1 MALPEPRQASIYARK
16 AAEAALRAAWIAP
29 EFVAAR
35 RLRSQAP
42 PSSTDGPHV
51 LMLSPRDW
59 VEHVQNQAMLS
70 QALRLR
76 GARVTFATCG
86 GGLAICDRANTYEA
100 PPMPCRSC
108 RHYTRGAIAA
118 HGFPGVRLS
127 DFGDWSD
134 PDPWEELDSIGVA
147 DLADVEWNGLPLGR
161 LVDIPVKWFLCAAH
175 VDDDPLIGHVRR
187 SFVRSARTIAA
198 AVDELLEE
206 VNPDVVVLLSG
217 LFLFEAITWEIC
229 KRRGIDAV
237 SYERAFRKNTMVY
250 DRDTPAGRYVFDAQW
265 TEQDR
270 PLTVAEDIELD
281 DYLTRRRHGEA
292 FDQFWT
298 FGPDDGERTQSDG
311 RLVAL
316 FTNVTWD
323 SAVIDRDLGFHSIR
337 EWLDATVE
345 EFRRRHSDRLVIRV
359 HPSETHLPGKIT
371 RDSLEIYLSGVNLPS
386 NVRVVGPD
394 DPLDSYGLMDA
405 ADVGLVYTSTVGLE
419 MALGGKPV
427 IVTGET
433 HYRGKGFTIDI
444 GSGEELSAALD
455 DVLSDPSS
463 HAPDVELAR
472 RYAHLFFF
480 RAPYES
486 VCVDEPLPGLARI
499 TANRLDELA
508 PGHNTRLD
516 RLCDAILGGSPF

>member
-1 MALPEPRQASIYARK
+1 MALPEPRQASVYARK

-59 VEHVQNQAMLS
+59 VEHVQNQAMLG

-118 HGFPGVRLS
+118 HGFPEIRLS

-187 SFVRSARTIAA
+187 SFLRSARRIAA
-198 AVDELLEE
+198 VVDELLEE

-229 KRRGIDAV
+229 RTRGLDVIT
-237 SYERAFRKNTMVY
+237 YERAFRKNTLVFSR
-250 DRDTPAGRYVFDAQW
+250 DRPAGHYDFTAHW
-265 TEQDR
+265 TDHSR
-270 PLTVAEDIELD
+270 PLTSSEQTELD
-281 DYLTRRRHGEA
+281 KYIRERRQGVA
-292 FDQFWT
+292 FDQHWRFIT
-298 FGPDDGERTQSDG
+298 DDNGIARSGGQ
-311 RLVAL
+311 LAVL

-323 SAVIDRDLGFHSIR
+323 SAVIGRELAFRSIQD
-337 EWLDATVE
+337 WLNTTIDV
-345 EFRRRHSDRLVIRV
+345 FKNRPCDQLVIRV
-359 HPSETHLPGKIT
+359 HPAETRLPGKRA
-371 RDSLEIYLSGVNLPS
+371 RDSLYSYLRSFELPP
-386 NVRVVGPD
+386 NVWVIGPD
-394 DPLDSYGLMDA
+394 DPLDSYSLMNA
-405 ADVGLVYTSTVGLE
+405 ADLGLVYASTTGLE
-419 MALGGKPV
+419 MALTGTPV
-427 IVTGET
+427 IVAGET
-433 HYRGKGFTIDI
+433 HYRDKGFTIDVR
-444 GSGEELSAALD
+444 SRNDFVSAIEQVLLD
-455 DVLSDPSS
+455 PPAF
-463 HAPDVELAR
+463 APDLELAR
-472 RYAHLFFF
+472 KYAYLFFF
-480 RAPYES
+480 RAPYATAGIN
-486 VCVDEPLPGLARI
+486 EPLPGLARI
-499 TANRLDELA
+499 TVRKLDELA
-508 PGHNTRLD
+508 HGCNDQLD
-516 RLCDAILGGSPF
+516 RLCDAILSRSSF